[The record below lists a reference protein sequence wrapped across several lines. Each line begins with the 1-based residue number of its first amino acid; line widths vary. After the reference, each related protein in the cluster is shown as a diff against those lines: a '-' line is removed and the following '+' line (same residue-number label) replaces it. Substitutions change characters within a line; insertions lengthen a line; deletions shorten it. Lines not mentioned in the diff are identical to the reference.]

1 MNNPFVKAE
10 KRKSKLRCAIFGP
23 SGAGKTYSA
32 LRIATGMGG
41 KIALID
47 SERGSASL
55 YADKFEFDIVDLPE
69 KKIEAY
75 VYFIGLASEAGYNVL
90 IIDSLSH
97 AWHELLEEVDRL
109 ASAKY
114 RGNTWSAW
122 SEGTPRQKKLIDA
135 LLSFNGHIIVTM
147 RSKTE
152 WSVEQGNNGKSKPT
166 RVGLSPEQG
175 KGIEY
180 EFSLLVELSTDHI
193 ANVIKDR
200 TGKFQDEIITK
211 PDEKFG
217 GRLIDWLNDG
227 KAELPP
233 PPPAIPANGTHPKSG
248 NSQSEP
254 DPEPEQSRQ
263 AAPKKPMITGDQVK
277 KLVVESREYYGE
289 NWEADLAAGLK
300 RKFGFE
306 HKSELSRDQ
315 ASMVI
320 DGLVKANT
328 EARNAARD
336 NSEPD
341 QADTISQADINRVA
355 REIQDGL
362 KINPSRVLE
371 ALNGNA
377 RSEYNKELMD
387 LTASELMDLGEK
399 LKNGDLLPF

>member
-32 LRIATGMGG
+32 LRIAAGMGG

-135 LLSFNGHIIVTM
+135 LLSFNGHIIATM

-152 WSVEQGNNGKSKPT
+152 WSVEQGIT
-166 RVGLSPEQG
+166 VRV
-175 KGIEY
+175 
-180 EFSLLVELSTDHI
+180 
-193 ANVIKDR
+193 
-200 TGKFQDEIITK
+200 
-211 PDEKFG
+211 
-217 GRLIDWLNDG
+217 
-227 KAELPP
+227 
-233 PPPAIPANGTHPKSG
+233 
-248 NSQSEP
+248 SQP
-254 DPEPEQSRQ
+254 VWD
-263 AAPKKPMITGDQVK
+263 
-277 KLVVESREYYGE
+277 
-289 NWEADLAAGLK
+289 
-300 RKFGFE
+300 
-306 HKSELSRDQ
+306 
-315 ASMVI
+315 
-320 DGLVKANT
+320 
-328 EARNAARD
+328 
-336 NSEPD
+336 
-341 QADTISQADINRVA
+341 
-355 REIQDGL
+355 
-362 KINPSRVLE
+362 
-371 ALNGNA
+371 
-377 RSEYNKELMD
+377 
-387 LTASELMDLGEK
+387 
-399 LKNGDLLPF
+399 